1 MRQNMEKLTL
11 SETYMVLFYYTAGK
25 HTDIYL
31 PQNSAGIVLG
41 GIYGLLQSGCV
52 EKEKNGRLA
61 VCKPLPSDYT
71 GLEEMYTN
79 IKQHSKN
86 ITKWLD
92 YYCCSPSQKNI
103 KLLVDDL
110 QESLVQRQMIKVQ
123 VKKGIFRQKREVCL
137 CEKEA
142 EEVVRLFREAINR
155 NDPDERTAFLVQMLL
170 LSGSLKKYF
179 DTQERGKIKKVIE
192 QCRHTEMW
200 KDMEPYVNRIKNFN
214 FQNTLNSGAMYQ

>member
-1 MRQNMEKLTL
+1 MEKLTL
-11 SETYMVLFYYTAGK
+11 SETYMVLFYYAAGK
-25 HTDIYL
+25 HTDLCL

-41 GIYGLLQSGCV
+41 GISELLQSGCIR
-52 EKEKNGRLA
+52 EEKNGRLA
-61 VCKPLPSDYT
+61 VYQPLPSEYT

-79 IKQHSKN
+79 ITRHSK
-86 ITKWLD
+86 TAVKWLD
-92 YYCCSPSQKNI
+92 HYCCSPSQKNI

-123 VKKGIFRQKREVCL
+123 VKKGIFRQRRVISL
-137 CEKEA
+137 CEKET
-142 EEVVRLFREAINR
+142 EEVVRAFREAMNR
-155 NDPDERTAFLVQMLL
+155 EAPDEDTAFLVQMLL

>member
-1 MRQNMEKLTL
+1 MEKLTL
-11 SETYMVLFYYTAGK
+11 SETYMVLFYYAAGK

-61 VCKPLPSDYT
+61 VYQPLPSEYT
-71 GLEEMYTN
+71 GLEEMYAN
-79 IKQHSKN
+79 IKRHSKTT
-86 ITKWLD
+86 TKWLD

-110 QESLVQRQMIKVQ
+110 QESLSQKHMLKIQM
-123 VKKGIFRQKREVCL
+123 KKGIFRQKRVVSL
-137 CEKEA
+137 YEKET
-142 EEVVRLFREAINR
+142 EEIVKEFREAVER
-155 NDPDERTAFLVQMLL
+155 NYPDENTAFLVQMLL

-179 DTQERGKIKKVIE
+179 DTQERGRMKKVIE
-192 QCRHTEMW
+192 RYRYTEIW
-200 KDMEPYVNRIKNFN
+200 KGMEPYVNKIKNFN
-214 FQNTLNSGAMYQ
+214 FQNALNSGAMYR

>member
-1 MRQNMEKLTL
+1 MGKLTL

-52 EKEKNGRLA
+52 REEKNGRLA
-61 VCKPLPSDYT
+61 VYKPLSSEYT

-86 ITKWLD
+86 TTKWLD

-123 VKKGIFRQKREVCL
+123 VKKGIFRNTFSISALYRFQRLVIFPLIVFK
-137 CEKEA
+137 EKLPI
-142 EEVVRLFREAINR
+142 LFDKSFDNR
-155 NDPDERTAFLVQMLL
+155 KFIHFEFLIF
-170 LSGSLKKYF
+170 G
-179 DTQERGKIKKVIE
+179 
-192 QCRHTEMW
+192 
-200 KDMEPYVNRIKNFN
+200 
-214 FQNTLNSGAMYQ
+214 